1 MVVIL
6 AWSDEQTRLY
16 LQLRFDEKLK
26 GNIRK
31 HILNEAGRQSII
43 DKFYEVYG
51 VRHQWKKFGS
61 KFTTCKKQYE
71 AFRKLTH
78 NRTGLG
84 YFANGSIDMF
94 EDSWNERC
102 KEWPGARK
110 ISQRIELWKLGGGET
125 LVAMT
130 TETEKKKGPPQILK
144 TDKATKLAE
153 KWVANMTRPTEDDP
167 IETAQEERPH
177 RLGLGAQVSRQT
189 KRRPSDNPLDQ
200 KLEAKFA
207 AGKRKNARLVAE
219 SAGSSKNVGDDSE
232 DDDESESKSQAFGKK
247 KKNTSTPH

>member
-1 MVVIL
+1 
-6 AWSDEQTRLY
+6 LY

-31 HILNEAGRQSII
+31 HIVNEAGRQSII

-84 YFANGSIDMF
+84 YFANGFIDMF

-102 KEWPGARK
+102 KVNNSILSFFYWFMSPLVFL
-110 ISQRIELWKLGGGET
+110 ISVLLLFSLFVFR
-125 LVAMT
+125 
-130 TETEKKKGPPQILK
+130 
-144 TDKATKLAE
+144 
-153 KWVANMTRPTEDDP
+153 N
-167 IETAQEERPH
+167 
-177 RLGLGAQVSRQT
+177 GLEV
-189 KRRPSDNPLDQ
+189 
-200 KLEAKFA
+200 
-207 AGKRKNARLVAE
+207 GK
-219 SAGSSKNVGDDSE
+219 
-232 DDDESESKSQAFGKK
+232 
-247 KKNTSTPH
+247 